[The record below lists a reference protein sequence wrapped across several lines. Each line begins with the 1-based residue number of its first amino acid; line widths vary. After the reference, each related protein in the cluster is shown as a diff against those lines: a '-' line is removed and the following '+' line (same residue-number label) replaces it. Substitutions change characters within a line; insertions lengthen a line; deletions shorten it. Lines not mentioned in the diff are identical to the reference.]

1 VTAAPAQVVACL
13 AFGSNLG
20 DRERHIRQA
29 LAALAASPAVTV
41 LRVSRLYETPPW
53 GPVAQ
58 GPYLNA
64 CAAVSTTL
72 SPRALLDLCLAVE
85 RASGR
90 ERLVRW
96 GPRTLDI
103 DVLTYGDMKLAEPDL
118 VIPHPRMM
126 ERAFVLVPL
135 IDVAPGLVVNGEPV
149 AAALARLDRSEIVE
163 WPSAG

>member
-1 VTAAPAQVVACL
+1 VTAAAAQVVACL

-29 LAALAASPAVTV
+29 LAALAAGPAVTV

-85 RASGR
+85 RAGGR

-103 DVLTYGDMKLAEPDL
+103 DVLTYGDVKLAEPDL

-135 IDVAPGLVVNGEPV
+135 IDVAPDLVVNGEPV

-163 WPSAG
+163 WL

>member
-1 VTAAPAQVVACL
+1 MTAAAAQVVACL

-29 LAALAASPAVTV
+29 LAALAAGPAVTV

-85 RASGR
+85 RAGGR

-103 DVLTYGDMKLAEPDL
+103 DVLTYGDVKLAEPDL

-135 IDVAPGLVVNGEPV
+135 IDVAPDLVVNGEPV

-163 WPSAG
+163 WL

>member
-20 DRERHIRQA
+20 DRERHIHQA
-29 LAALAASPAVTV
+29 LAALAAGPAVTV

-58 GPYLNA
+58 GRYLNA

-85 RASGR
+85 RAGGR

-103 DVLTYGDMKLAEPDL
+103 DVLTYGDVKLAEPDL

-149 AAALARLDRSEIVE
+149 AAALARLDRSDIVE
-163 WPSAG
+163 WH